1 MLITTEDEAK
11 LEIVKDYNPRELR
24 LILDF
29 LEGGLFCDSVGQPY
43 TPTYLK
49 KCANR
54 YSTDEFWENNNG

>member
-1 MLITTEDEAK
+1 MFISVEDKRK
-11 LEIVKDYNPRELR
+11 LDIVKNYKPRELR